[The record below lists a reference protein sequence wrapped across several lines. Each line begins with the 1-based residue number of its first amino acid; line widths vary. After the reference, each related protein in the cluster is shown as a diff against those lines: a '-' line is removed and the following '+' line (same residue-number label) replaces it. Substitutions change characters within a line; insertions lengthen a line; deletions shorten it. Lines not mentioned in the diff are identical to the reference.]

1 MSRWIVPLAIAIAF
15 AVPARGEI
23 VIRGP
28 QLTFTCPSAK
38 SLDALASC
46 LKQHSWTYKLVRSV
60 ERAKL
65 IEINAPS
72 DPFDLS
78 PPSVPPNLALYV
90 PGGPGLTLGGLFEPD
105 GAYEVFDAQPVTIN
119 HTHGFR
125 LDVGVTRQAAMSL
138 ADGSSILGV
147 QRTMHALFCAGTDY
161 ECTDV
166 VTACD
171 WISDGHEVYG
181 FHGELT
187 LDQRTVR
194 VTGDARFASP
204 LCNGPI
210 EEPLAWP

>member
-1 MSRWIVPLAIAIAF
+1 MSRWIVPFAMAIAF

-23 VIRGP
+23 VISGP
-28 QLTFTCPSAK
+28 QLTFTCPSAP
-38 SLDALASC
+38 SLDALAAC

-65 IEINAPS
+65 VEINEPI

-78 PPSVPPNLALYV
+78 PPPMPPNLALYV
-90 PGGPGLTLGGLFEPD
+90 PGGEGITLGGLFEPD
-105 GAYEVFDAQPVTIN
+105 GAYEVFDAQPLTIN

-125 LDVGVTRQAAMSL
+125 FDVGVMQQTAQPL
-138 ADGSSILGV
+138 ADGSSILGT
-147 QRTMHALFCAGTDY
+147 RHTMHALFCAGTSH

-171 WISDGHEVYG
+171 WISDGHEVYS
-181 FHGELT
+181 FHGELK
-187 LDQRTVR
+187 LDQRTVS

-204 LCNGPI
+204 MCNGTV
-210 EEPLAWP
+210 EAPLAWP